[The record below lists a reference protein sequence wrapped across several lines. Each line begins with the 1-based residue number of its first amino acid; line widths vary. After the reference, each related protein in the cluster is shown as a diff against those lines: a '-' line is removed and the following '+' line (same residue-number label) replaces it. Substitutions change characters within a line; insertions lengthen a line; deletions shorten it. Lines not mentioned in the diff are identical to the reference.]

1 MSVKA
6 AVQASDR
13 SYAEEELMAI
23 PIVKMILY
31 VKDTPKVAAF
41 YQRHFG
47 IIVLPNEAE
56 GWREMM
62 GGAGGCNIALHQASS
77 AQKSGAAIK
86 IVFGVADVRRF
97 KGEREKDGLK
107 FGPIHSTEDFEFANA
122 KDPAG
127 NSVQISSR
135 GLR

>member
-1 MSVKA
+1 M
-6 AVQASDR
+6 AV
-13 SYAEEELMAI
+13 
-23 PIVKMILY
+23 PIVRVILY
-31 VKDTPKVAAF
+31 VKNISKVAEF

-47 IIVLPNEAE
+47 MSPVPSEE
-56 GWREMM
+56 KGWLEMTSTS
-62 GGAGGCNIALHQASS
+62 GGCTIALHQAST

-86 IVFGVADVRRF
+86 LVFGVADVAKF
-97 KGEREKDGLK
+97 KSERESDGLK
-107 FGPIHSTEDFEFANA
+107 FGPIHRFSNFEFANA